1 MIEQVQA
8 QARAEAF
15 LAERSRSRYASNVRI
30 AQEDCF
36 IDKGRL
42 VAPCNTIDYLDH
54 GVDGARPAGNLPIAV
69 DVDADVDVET
79 GECTFISSEEADD
92 FTDRDLL

>member
-54 GVDGARPAGNLPIAV
+54 GVDGARLAGNLPIAV
-69 DVDADVDVET
+69 DVDFDVET